1 MLYHEIEGPADAP
14 PVVLAGS
21 LGTTLEMW
29 NPQME
34 ALTGHF
40 RVVRF
45 DHRGHGGSP
54 VTHGPSAAGRER
66 FPTAHE
72 RSTATHGHPPANREL
87 PPETGSSSIA
97 DLAGDVLDL
106 LDLLELPRVS
116 FAGLSLGGMVGMW
129 LAAHAP
135 ERIDRLALLCTSARL
150 GTPASWTERANMVRE
165 AGTASI
171 AGMVTA
177 RWFTPGYS
185 GREPYVT
192 MLGGISAEGYV
203 TCCEAVGAM
212 DLRPDL
218 PLISAPTLVLAG
230 ADDPATPPEHAE
242 RIAEGI
248 PGSRLVVLPGAAHLA
263 NVERPEAVSGHLVE
277 HFLSR

>member
-1 MLYHEIEGPADAP
+1 MLYHEIEGPAGGR

-29 NPQME
+29 DPQME

-45 DHRGHGGSP
+45 DHRGHGRSP
-54 VTHGPSAAGRER
+54 ATGRC
-66 FPTAHE
+66 
-72 RSTATHGHPPANREL
+72 
-87 PPETGSSSIA
+87 SIA

-106 LDLLELPRVS
+106 LDLLELPKVS
-116 FAGLSLGGMVGMW
+116 LAGLSLGGMVGMW

-135 ERIDRLALLCTSARL
+135 ERIDRLALLCTSAKL
-150 GTPASWTERANMVRE
+150 GTPESWAERASAVRE

-171 AGMVTA
+171 AETAVA
-177 RWFTPGYS
+177 RWFTPAFT
-185 GREPYVT
+185 GREPYAA
-192 MLGGISAEGYV
+192 MLGGISAKGYAA
-203 TCCEAVGAM
+203 CCEAVGAM
-212 DLRPDL
+212 DLRAEL

-242 RIAEGI
+242 RISEGI
-248 PGSRLVVLPGAAHLA
+248 AGSRLVVLPGAAHLA
-263 NVERPEAVSGHLVE
+263 NVERPEAVSEHLVG
-277 HFLSR
+277 HFLQE

>member
-1 MLYHEIEGPADAP
+1 MLYHEIEGPADGRP
-14 PVVLAGS
+14 LVLAGS

-34 ALTGHF
+34 ALTEHF

-45 DHRGHGGSP
+45 DHRGHGRSP
-54 VTHGPSAAGRER
+54 ATGRC
-66 FPTAHE
+66 
-72 RSTATHGHPPANREL
+72 
-87 PPETGSSSIA
+87 SIA

-106 LDLLELPRVS
+106 LDLLDLPRVS

-135 ERIDRLALLCTSARL
+135 ERIDRLALLCTSAKL
-150 GTPASWTERANMVRE
+150 GTPESWAERASAVRE

-171 AGMVTA
+171 AETAMA
-177 RWFTPGYS
+177 RWFTPAFT
-185 GREPYVT
+185 GREPYAT
-192 MLGGISAEGYV
+192 MLGGISAEGYAA
-203 TCCEAVGAM
+203 CCEAVGAM
-212 DLRPDL
+212 DLRPEL

-230 ADDPATPPEHAE
+230 ADDPATPPEHSE
-242 RIAEGI
+242 RIAERI

-263 NVERPEAVSGHLVE
+263 NVERPEAVSEHLVGHLLRE
-277 HFLSR
+277 

>member
-1 MLYHEIEGPADAP
+1 MLYHEIEGPADGRP
-14 PVVLAGS
+14 LVLAGS

-29 NPQME
+29 DPQME

-45 DHRGHGGSP
+45 DHRGHGRSP
-54 VTHGPSAAGRER
+54 
-66 FPTAHE
+66 
-72 RSTATHGHPPANREL
+72 ATGKC
-87 PPETGSSSIA
+87 SIA

-106 LDLLELPRVS
+106 LDLLGLPRVS

-135 ERIDRLALLCTSARL
+135 ERIDRLALLCTSAKL
-150 GTPASWTERANMVRE
+150 GTPESWAERAGAVRE

-171 AGMVTA
+171 AETAMA
-177 RWFTPGYS
+177 RWFTPS
-185 GREPYVT
+185 FTGREPYVT
-192 MLGGISAEGYV
+192 MLGGISAEGYAA
-203 TCCEAVGAM
+203 CCEAVGAM
-212 DLRPDL
+212 DLRPEL

-248 PGSRLVVLPGAAHLA
+248 AGSRLVVLPGAAHLA
-263 NVERPEAVSGHLVE
+263 NVERPEAVSEHLAW
-277 HFLSR
+277 HFLRE

>member
-1 MLYHEIEGPADAP
+1 MLYHEVEGPADGP
-14 PVVLAGS
+14 TVVLAGS

-29 NPQME
+29 DPQMA

-45 DHRGHGGSP
+45 DHRGHGRSP
-54 VTHGPSAAGRER
+54 VT
-66 FPTAHE
+66 
-72 RSTATHGHPPANREL
+72 
-87 PPETGSSSIA
+87 GSCSIA

-135 ERIDRLALLCTSARL
+135 ARIDRLALLCTSAKL
-150 GTPASWTERANMVRE
+150 GTPGSWAERASAVRE

-171 AGMVTA
+171 AGAVMA
-177 RWFTPGYS
+177 RWFTPGFP
-185 GREPYVT
+185 GREPYAT
-192 MLGGISAEGYV
+192 MLGGVPAEGYAA
-203 TCCEAVGAM
+203 CCEAIGAM
-212 DLRPDL
+212 DLRPGL

-248 PGSRLVVLPGAAHLA
+248 PGARLVVLDGAAHLA
-263 NVERPEAVSGHLVE
+263 NVERPEAVSEHLLAHLLPE
-277 HFLSR
+277 SSP